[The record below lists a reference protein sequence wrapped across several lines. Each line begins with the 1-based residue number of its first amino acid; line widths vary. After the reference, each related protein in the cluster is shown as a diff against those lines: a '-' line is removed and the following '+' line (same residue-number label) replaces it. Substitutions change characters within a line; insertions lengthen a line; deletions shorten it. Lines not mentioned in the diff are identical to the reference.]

1 MLHKILAA
9 TAALALATGLS
20 AQCATTTTAAN
31 NSGTV
36 TLALNGAPMSFALFA
51 LGDTTGTTA
60 INLGNLGTLE
70 LGLEAPFI
78 AVPGG
83 LTDMSGDASISFEVP
98 STAPAGTWYAQGVTI
113 EFSFSPG
120 GPPSFGIC
128 SGNVASFS
136 I

>member
-70 LGLEAPFI
+70 LGLEA
-78 AVPGG
+78 
-83 LTDMSGDASISFEVP
+83 
-98 STAPAGTWYAQGVTI
+98 W
-113 EFSFSPG
+113 G
-120 GPPSFGIC
+120 GPMKQGLGNLPAAKEVS
-128 SGNVASFS
+128 SGQ
-136 I
+136 